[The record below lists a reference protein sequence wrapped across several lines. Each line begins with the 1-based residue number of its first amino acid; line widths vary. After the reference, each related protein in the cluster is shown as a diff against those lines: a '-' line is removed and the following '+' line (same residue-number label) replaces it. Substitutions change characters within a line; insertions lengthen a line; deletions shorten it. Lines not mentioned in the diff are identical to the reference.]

1 MTSHTQGGGGV
12 SDKGVRIMG
21 GRTRAE
27 KSWGR
32 WEICFFSTG
41 RLSEEWRE
49 AAALGGGTTKRR
61 TQTWG
66 CQGQI
71 YGKRGPGAARFS
83 VEQGKELETKKE
95 KGVGGGGRFRGLL
108 YGMTRTKVEEIT
120 QISQP
125 G

>member
-1 MTSHTQGGGGV
+1 
-12 SDKGVRIMG
+12 MG

-41 RLSEEWRE
+41 WLGEEWRE

-71 YGKRGPGAARFS
+71 YGKRGPGAARIS
-83 VEQGKELETKKE
+83 VEQGKELETK
-95 KGVGGGGRFRGLL
+95 
-108 YGMTRTKVEEIT
+108 
-120 QISQP
+120 
-125 G
+125 